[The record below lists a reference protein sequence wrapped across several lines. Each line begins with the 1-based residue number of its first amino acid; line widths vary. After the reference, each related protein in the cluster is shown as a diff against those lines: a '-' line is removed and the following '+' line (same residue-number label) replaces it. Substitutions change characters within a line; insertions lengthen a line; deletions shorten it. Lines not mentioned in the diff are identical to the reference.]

1 MRALELP
8 EETKAK
14 LKELEALSNQAKDGD
29 KEARKELRRVLR
41 ASSPEIVARTS
52 DLARWG
58 QKMIIPTAA
67 GRDPLMEEALA
78 ARLESMRFEIAGSDP
93 TPLETLLTERIV
105 SLWLL
110 VETLDALMSVQLRS
124 DLDVPRATPS
134 YLRHIFKWQ
143 ESANHRY
150 LASIRELARVRKL
163 EGNTPGIQMNTQI
176 NIGSSPQGVEG
187 EDSHRRLE
195 ELDPTS

>member
-1 MRALELP
+1 
-8 EETKAK
+8 
-14 LKELEALSNQAKDGD
+14 
-29 KEARKELRRVLR
+29 
-41 ASSPEIVARTS
+41 
-52 DLARWG
+52 
-58 QKMIIPTAA
+58 
-67 GRDPLMEEALA
+67 
-78 ARLESMRFEIAGSDP
+78 MRFEIAGSAH

-110 VETLDALMSVQLRS
+110 VETLDALMNVQLCT

-143 ESANHRY
+143 ESANRRS
-150 LASIRELARVRKL
+150 LSAIRELARVRKL
-163 EGNTPGIQMNTQI
+163 QANTPGIQMNTQI

>member
-1 MRALELP
+1 VRALELP

-41 ASSPEIVARTS
+41 ASSPEIVARAS

-67 GRDPLMEEALA
+67 GRDPLMEEALTV
-78 ARLESMRFEIAGSDP
+78 RLESMRLEIAGSYP

-110 VETLDALMSVQLRS
+110 VETLDALVSGQLRT

-143 ESANHRY
+143 DSANRRY

-163 EGNTPGIQMNTQI
+163 QSNTPSVQVNTQI
-176 NIGSSPQGVEG
+176 NVSG
-187 EDSHRRLE
+187 EPS
-195 ELDPTS
+195 